1 MKLLKLSI
9 FGIIALNLA
18 AAGVAFYGFT
28 VGGLVNALSFGL
40 LLLFFFIEA
49 KNISKPNFWL
59 LGIGF
64 LYYFFSSFNYLG
76 DSNYFIFASV
86 KYAVIVFCGY
96 ELIKRITQNELFYFL
111 LIGSISIGI
120 HALFFP
126 SNFGRY
132 SGLYLNPNLAGFVCI
147 FCYSLIFGLKKQ
159 KLRLISQF
167 VVSLMGFLTFSR
179 TFIVLWILLNLISIK
194 ISIKN
199 IRVFAIG
206 FGIFF
211 TLIIIDES
219 VGLKNP
225 RFQQLR
231 ALASNE
237 EVSTSELNEDSRVD
251 TWARFYDLILEKPI
265 LGNGYG
271 TFQGITSK
279 SQIGAHNTYLLVLG
293 ESGFIPFLL
302 FLVYIGYLLIRSF
315 GVFKDEPHLFL
326 LMICLSMFL
335 LTNHNF
341 FNFYYITFLT
351 MWTQFEISKAQTISQ
366 QRQKE

>member
-1 MKLLKLSI
+1 MKLLKLCI
-9 FGIIALNLA
+9 FGIILLNLA

-28 VGGLVNALSFGL
+28 VGGIANALSFGL
-40 LLLFFFIEA
+40 LLLFFFI
-49 KNISKPNFWL
+49 KIKKVSKPNFWL
-59 LGIGF
+59 LTIGF

-76 DSNYFIFASV
+76 TDDYFILASV
-86 KYAVIVFCGY
+86 KYFVIVFCGY
-96 ELIKRITQNELFYFL
+96 ELVKRITKNELFYFL
-111 LIGSISIGI
+111 FVGSISIGI
-120 HALFFP
+120 HAMFFP

-132 SGLYLNPNLAGFVCI
+132 SGLYLNPNLAGFICI
-147 FCYSLIFGLKKQ
+147 FCYSLIFGIKTQ
-159 KLRLISQF
+159 KLRLLSQF
-167 VVSLMGFLTFSR
+167 IVSLMGFLTFSR

-206 FGIFF
+206 LGIFF
-211 TLIIIDES
+211 TLIVIDES

-237 EVSTSELNEDSRVD
+237 KVSTSELNEDSRVD
-251 TWARFYDLILEKPI
+251 TWARFYDQILENPI
-265 LGNGYG
+265 FGNGYG
-271 TFQGITSK
+271 TFQGITSS
-279 SQIGAHNTYLLVLG
+279 SQIGSHNTYLLVLG
-293 ESGFIPFLL
+293 ESGFVPFLL
-302 FLVYIGYLLIRSF
+302 FITFIAYLLIRSF
-315 GVFKDEPHLFL
+315 KVFKQEPHLFL

-351 MWTQFEISKAQTISQ
+351 MWTQFEIDKAQAVLKQ
-366 QRQKE
+366 EGK